1 MSSILNAPETRVWD
15 PDSRRGE
22 RGSSRPSLKR
32 RDLWFFFGIL
42 AFMVLLFFVW
52 QQHRG
57 MRLADE
63 VARLEARKEAVGTR
77 LVEMGVEVTRLSQP
91 DFLFS
96 KQLASKS
103 AAGQPAASKPT
114 AGKPEAGKPGESELA
129 AGEIE
134 GHIFVAAAPGVH
146 APEPARGQERWL
158 ASVGLNVPQ
167 VLAADKP

>member
-22 RGSSRPSLKR
+22 RGPGRSSLKR

-57 MRLADE
+57 LRLADD
-63 VARLEARKEAVGTR
+63 VARLEARREAVGTR
-77 LVEMGVEVTRLSQP
+77 LVEMGVEVTRLRQP

-96 KQLASKS
+96 KPLASQPEAKK
-103 AAGQPAASKPT
+103 PAANKPK
-114 AGKPEAGKPGESELA
+114 ASKPEAGESGESELA
-129 AGEIE
+129 EGEIE
-134 GHIFVAAAPGVH
+134 GHIFVAAAPWVR
-146 APEPARGQERWL
+146 APEPARGQDRWL
-158 ASVGLNVPQ
+158 ASVGLGVPQ